1 VTSHTTD
8 RPAGLYARFLDGP
21 IDPPA
26 WSRAEWLGVGYLT
39 DAAGRVPPSVGLVFR
54 KAGDGR
60 RIFRAWRARFW
71 RDGADAVLRL
81 AVIEGP
87 ASGHRPGY
95 FVHLGADPDWA
106 AAQEPAGPPTTAG
119 HDPVAGYVVHRVT
132 PPAGTDHLAA
142 FKAELARH
150 SRYTLVPLLWGGCRF
165 EPVPDLAVRMTRVRF
180 RVAAEVAAGDIDR
193 VCFPL
198 PPHQS
203 AGNGTDARAQA
214 RRPDDVG
221 VVAKVSEGGH
231 ARWGQ
236 RRFHP

>member
-1 VTSHTTD
+1 MSADAPRSRTVINV
-8 RPAGLYARFLDGP
+8 RFLDGP

-26 WSRAEWLGVGYLT
+26 WSRAEWAGVGYLT
-39 DAAGRVPPSVGLVFR
+39 YAGGRVPPSLGLVFH
-54 KAGDGR
+54 KAGPGR
-60 RIFRAWRARFW
+60 RIFRAWRSRFGP
-71 RDGADAVLRL
+71 DGADAALRV

-87 ASGHRPGY
+87 AAGQAPGY

-106 AAQEPAGPPTTAG
+106 AAQGPATAG
-119 HDPVAGYVVHRVT
+119 RKPVAGYVVHRVT
-132 PPAGTDHLAA
+132 PPSGTDHLAA

-150 SRYTLVPLLWGGCRF
+150 GRYTLVPLLWGGCRF